1 MSRTLPFA
9 SLAAALCLVALLG
22 ATALAQLALPPGIDR
37 TFGLMPGA
45 EVVHVTSTQD
55 HEMAVLQSKD
65 ATFQEILDHYTAR
78 LTEQG
83 FSVVMQTQTQEM
95 VMIVAQKD
103 GLTASLNAGKEAQD
117 TMVALSLGS
126 E

>member
-1 MSRTLPFA
+1 
-9 SLAAALCLVALLG
+9 
-22 ATALAQLALPPGIDR
+22 
-37 TFGLMPGA
+37 
-45 EVVHVTSTQD
+45 
-55 HEMAVLQSKD
+55 MAVLQCKD
-65 ATFQEILDHYTAR
+65 ADFQEILDHYTAR
-78 LTEQG
+78 LQDQG
-83 FSVVMQTQTQEM
+83 FSVVMQTQTTEM